1 MSGESAPASAKAP
14 SATRADETANAAA
27 NAAANR
33 PGSRRGVL
41 RAAGWL
47 CLSLVWAVMATHV
60 GAAKR
65 PPGHLTL
72 DIGNLSATTLAVR
85 AIVVDGVE
93 ARQTGRTLLPRESG
107 APMSA
112 WRLTAADL
120 PLPPPG
126 QPAMV
131 ALHLLDPATGAVRIE
146 QHALPERVAGRRCQV
161 TVVIRHD
168 GVALSPCLDPQSER
182 LSA

>member
-1 MSGESAPASAKAP
+1 MSEESAPASARAR
-14 SATRADETANAAA
+14 SATMADEMAKLAATQ
-27 NAAANR
+27 
-33 PGSRRGVL
+33 PGSRRRVL

-72 DIGNLSATTLAVR
+72 DIGNLSASTLSVR
-85 AIVVDGVE
+85 AILVDGVE

-146 QHALPERVAGRRCQV
+146 QLALPDRIAGRRCQV
-161 TVVIRHD
+161 TVVIRRE
-168 GVALSPCLDPQSER
+168 GVALSPCLDPQSDR